1 LVLLVYNDPYLN
13 DGSGRYKS
21 DVLEGLM
28 AAALDNGKEQILG
41 KLGIADS
48 TF

>member
-1 LVLLVYNDPYLN
+1 
-13 DGSGRYKS
+13 
-21 DVLEGLM
+21 M

-48 TF
+48 TFDFIRAMVARV

>member
-1 LVLLVYNDPYLN
+1 
-13 DGSGRYKS
+13 
-21 DVLEGLM
+21 M

-48 TF
+48 TFWF